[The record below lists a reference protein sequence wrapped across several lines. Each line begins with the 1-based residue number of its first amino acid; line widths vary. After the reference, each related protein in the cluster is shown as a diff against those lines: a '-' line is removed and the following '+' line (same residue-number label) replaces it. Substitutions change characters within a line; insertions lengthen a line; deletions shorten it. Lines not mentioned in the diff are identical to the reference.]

1 VSTRNHWLKYF
12 FGLLAWALAGSPAGA
27 LTLDQFDAPKNARVG
42 IFMGTFDPPHNSHH
56 AVMEAALATGGLDY
70 VIVIPNDTPLH
81 KPNAYSTEV
90 RLQMLKSLYAVH
102 PRIITPHKTDF
113 GGSMRI
119 KIIDKIRKTRPD
131 VKLTGIYGTDIL
143 QENLKNKFARQ
154 TFRKRFDAMF
164 VTTNRPGVEGKMPEK
179 FWGLPTTY
187 ATYQDAQ
194 TSSTRIRNY
203 LKDNPDFL
211 AKPLGEEAGKIAD
224 ELGIDPRTLHD
235 IHRLRLY
242 SAPEPRSC
250 QWFWSALGKVL
261 EPKK

>member
-1 VSTRNHWLKYF
+1 MRNHWLKIF
-12 FGLLAWALAGSPAGA
+12 FFVLAWGLVCSSANA
-27 LTLDQFDAPKNARVG
+27 LTLDEFDPPKNAKVG
-42 IFMGTFDPPHNSHH
+42 IFMGTFDPPHKSHH
-56 AVMEAALATGGLDY
+56 EVMEAALAAGELDY

-90 RLQMLKSLYAVH
+90 RLQMLKSLYADH
-102 PRIITPHKTDF
+102 ARIVTPHKTDF
-113 GGSMRI
+113 GGSMRLE
-119 KIIDKIRKTRPD
+119 IIDNLRKTRPD
-131 VKLTGIYGTDIL
+131 IKLTGIYGTDIL
-143 QENLKNKFARQ
+143 QDNLKNKFARKS
-154 TFRKRFDAMF
+154 FEKRFDAMF
-164 VTTNRPGVEGKMPEK
+164 VTTNRPGVEGEKPEK

-187 ATYQDAQ
+187 ATYKDVG

-203 LKDNPDFL
+203 LKENPEFL
-211 AKPLGEEAGKIAD
+211 KSALSEEQALKVAN